1 MKTPTTF
8 TRTLLQTADAELD
21 RIIGQLFPEQ
31 RAKAIYYQTFSFA
44 CLALIWGFVGLFGEV
59 VNTWD
64 LLAVSLS
71 SGLFA
76 AAAYLSVMCLTGG
89 QGNTAPITNYVN
101 YQQFCERA
109 FETEWE
115 ANSDL
120 LLCYDKA
127 ISQAKAVLVK
137 RGQQLRLINRLV
149 LFGVLAFCLSLTMM
163 VL

>member
-44 CLALIWGFVGLFGEV
+44 CLALIWGFVGLFGEFSIM
-59 VNTWD
+59 D
-64 LLAVSLS
+64 MLAVSVS

-115 ANSDL
+115 ANSDM

-127 ISQAKAVLVK
+127 IGQAKAVLAK
-137 RGQQLRLINRLV
+137 RGQQLRLINRLI